1 MAAVAGTVRV
11 AGVAITHPDRLVW
24 PDEGITKA
32 DLARYYERVGKW
44 LRPHLVRRP
53 LSLVRCPRGV
63 AAHCFFQKHP
73 GPDRPEGV
81 KTFVWGRSRDGESYF
96 YAAAPAAAIR
106 LVQRGAV
113 EFHTWGATLP
123 RAARPD
129 RMTIDLDP
137 DPDLPW
143 ARIVEAARLVRA
155 LLEMVGLIG
164 FLKTTGGKG
173 LHIVVPLERR
183 HSWPRSEGVRAR
195 DRRASRAHDARRCFT
210 ASVAKRRRTGRIFV
224 DYLRNT
230 EGATAVAAYSAR
242 ARPGAPVSTPIRW
255 DELAED
261 VRESYF
267 NVKNVPVR
275 LARSRKDPWAGYARQ
290 AQRLTPPMRHALG
303 VEKA

>member
-1 MAAVAGTVRV
+1 MPAGTGPVRV

-53 LSLVRCPRGV
+53 LSLVRCPGGV

-73 GPDRPEGV
+73 GPDRPESV
-81 KTFVWGRSRDGESYF
+81 RTFVWRRSRDGERYF
-96 YAAAPAAAIR
+96 YAAATAAAIQ

-113 EFHTWGATLP
+113 ELHTWGATLP
-123 RAARPD
+123 RVARPD

-143 ARIVEAARLVRA
+143 ARVVEAARLTRA
-155 LLEMVGLIG
+155 LLEMVGLAG

-183 HSWPRSEGVRAR
+183 HSWPEVKAFARAIAER
-195 DRRASRAHDARRCFT
+195 LALTMPDRFT
-210 ASVAKRRRTGRIFV
+210 ASVAKRRRTGRIFI

-255 DELAED
+255 DELAAD

-290 AQRLTPPMRHALG
+290 AQRLTPPMRRALG
-303 VEKA
+303 VEEP